1 MTRLAVAA
9 GGSGNAA
16 PGGLAGPPRSR
27 CSYQPPAGGRQLAVA
42 SYQLMAAT

>member
-16 PGGLAGPPRSR
+16 PGGLAGPFPELAL
-27 CSYQPPAGGRQLAVA
+27 AG
-42 SYQLMAAT
+42 